1 MRTATVE
8 RNTKE
13 TQIAATLCL
22 DGGEVAV
29 STGNGFFD
37 HMLTAFAVHGGFGLQ
52 LTVQG
57 DLEVDTHHTV
67 EDTGIVLG
75 QALRRALGDFGGI
88 ARYGSFAVPMDES
101 LARCDLDLS
110 NRPFLV
116 FRATFQQERCG
127 DYETCVTEEF
137 WRAFAVNA
145 GITLHIDVPYGT
157 NAHHQIE
164 AVFKAVG
171 HALHEA
177 VHRRNGQISGIVKI
191 LIQLLQPLLQ
201 RLVLQAAG
209 DETLFRD
216 LSQGQRPVRLRC
228 AGSHC
233 LKALHGHGEHA
244 VLHLTVLEPVGG
256 LRFGG
261 GDEHQLAAGQ
271 GGAGTGFDGQGAQG
285 AWDKSGF

>member
-75 QALRRALGDFGGI
+75 QALRRALGDLGGI

-171 HALHEA
+171 HALHGA
-177 VHRRNGQISGIVKI
+177 V
-191 LIQLLQPLLQ
+191 QPT
-201 RLVLQAAG
+201 G
-209 DETLFRD
+209 
-216 LSQGQRPVRLRC
+216 G
-228 AGSHC
+228 
-233 LKALHGHGEHA
+233 A
-244 VLHLTVLEPVGG
+244 VLSTKGVL
-256 LRFGG
+256 
-261 GDEHQLAAGQ
+261 
-271 GGAGTGFDGQGAQG
+271 
-285 AWDKSGF
+285 

>member
-75 QALRRALGDFGGI
+75 QALRRALGDFSGI

-164 AVFKAVG
+164 AIFKAVG
-171 HALHEA
+171 HALHGA
-177 VHRRNGQISGIVKI
+177 V
-191 LIQLLQPLLQ
+191 QPTD
-201 RLVLQAAG
+201 G
-209 DETLFRD
+209 
-216 LSQGQRPVRLRC
+216 
-228 AGSHC
+228 
-233 LKALHGHGEHA
+233 A
-244 VLHLTVLEPVGG
+244 VLSTKGVL
-256 LRFGG
+256 
-261 GDEHQLAAGQ
+261 
-271 GGAGTGFDGQGAQG
+271 
-285 AWDKSGF
+285 